1 MFHIRM
7 IYSRLVFVP
16 AGGGET
22 IGLHN
27 YLFGKGI
34 AINRSIIF
42 YIMWIKKGLEFLNSS
57 IYKDAKIGNINY
69 FIRGLSKDSPDR

>member
-1 MFHIRM
+1 MCHIGM
-7 IYSRLVFVP
+7 IYSRQVFVP

-34 AINRSIIF
+34 AN
-42 YIMWIKKGLEFLNSS
+42 N
-57 IYKDAKIGNINY
+57 
-69 FIRGLSKDSPDR
+69 